1 MDKGDEH
8 EVTAFVS
15 GEDCTPADTGNVLLT
30 VENQKQGPKD
40 ALLLKYRES
49 TQTSS

>member
-30 VENQKQGPKD
+30 VENQKQGPKENPC
-40 ALLLKYRES
+40 LSY
-49 TQTSS
+49 

>member
-1 MDKGDEH
+1 MDKGDEY

-30 VENQKQGPKD
+30 VENQKQGP
-40 ALLLKYRES
+40 RENVGLS
-49 TQTSS
+49 YQTPSS